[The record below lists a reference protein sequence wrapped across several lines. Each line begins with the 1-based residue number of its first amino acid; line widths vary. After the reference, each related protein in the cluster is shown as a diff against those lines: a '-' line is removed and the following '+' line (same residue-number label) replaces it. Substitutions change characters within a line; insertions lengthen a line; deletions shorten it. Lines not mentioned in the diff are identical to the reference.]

1 MRRKMITIL
10 MSVALCFT
18 VPQAAFATEEVP
30 AEIPVEAED
39 PAEESF
45 EAAEDPFADNGQ
57 GITEVPE
64 TGITG
69 PDAPQISESYPDE
82 ELVGAAQSYTFTITY
97 GQTEARSM
105 LDMVNSF
112 RTGSDAWYWNE
123 DNATKTYCKGLPK
136 LTYDY
141 QLEKV
146 AMIRAA
152 EVAVAYGHTRP
163 NLTDCFTAYTEQG
176 YSHFG
181 AGENIAA
188 GQRTAEIVYTDWR
201 EDNEDYDGQ
210 GHRRNMLDADFN
222 RIGIAHVM
230 LGGVHYWVQEFA
242 VSNSSITTTAAN
254 DSSTSVEVQ
263 IDESK
268 ITSST
273 IQTSV
278 SSIKL
283 AEKESCALPTASIS
297 LSVSGHWGSA
307 LEADANCRWS
317 VSNTSIAKISGSS
330 LVGVSQGSTSLKA
343 TVNGQTVTIPVT
355 VNHVPVTDPAV
366 PATCTKTGLT
376 TGSHCSVCG
385 AVITAQKTVP
395 KKEHTPAT
403 DPAVPATCTKTGLTA
418 GSHCSVCNTII
429 TAQKTVPKKE
439 HTPATDPAVPATCT
453 KTGLTEG
460 SHCSVCGTVITAQE
474 TVPTI
479 AHKSVTDP
487 AVPAT
492 CTKTGLTAGS
502 HCSVC
507 GKIIKAQKTVP
518 MIAHTPVTDPA
529 VPATCSKTGL
539 TEGSHCSV
547 CDTVITAQETVP
559 KIAHKSVTDPAV
571 PATCSKT
578 GLTKGSHCS
587 VCGTVITAQ
596 KTVPK
601 IAHTPET
608 DPAVKPT
615 CTSSGLTEGSH
626 CSVCGT
632 IITAQKKVNALG
644 HEWGEWTVTKEAT
657 YDRAGEKQRVC
668 SRDSSHIETDEI
680 PKLVKS
686 GFSDVQDQKH
696 PYYKAIYWAAGVGIT
711 KGYPDGTFGINK
723 SCTRGEMIM
732 FLWRYVG
739 KPAPKASSKSPFKD
753 VPTNH
758 TFYKAILWGSQKGIT
773 KGYSDG
779 SFGINR
785 NVTRGEAMMFLWR
798 LKGKPAPKAAATSPF
813 KDVPTNHVFYK
824 AILWGSQKK
833 VTTGY
838 TSGPN
843 SGKFMINDNCTRGQI
858 VTFLY
863 RAK

>member
-112 RTGSDAWYWNE
+112 RTGSDAWYLNE

-201 EDNEDYDGQ
+201 EDNEDYNGQ

-254 DSSTSVEVQ
+254 NSSTSVEVQ

-278 SSIKL
+278 SSINL

-343 TVNGQTVTIPVT
+343 TVNGLTVTIPVT
-355 VNHVPVTDPAV
+355 VNHVP
-366 PATCTKTGLT
+366 
-376 TGSHCSVCG
+376 
-385 AVITAQKTVP
+385 
-395 KKEHTPAT
+395 
-403 DPAVPATCTKTGLTA
+403 
-418 GSHCSVCNTII
+418 
-429 TAQKTVPKKE
+429 
-439 HTPATDPAVPATCT
+439 
-453 KTGLTEG
+453 
-460 SHCSVCGTVITAQE
+460 
-474 TVPTI
+474 
-479 AHKSVTDP
+479 VTDP

-559 KIAHKSVTDPAV
+559 KIAHKSVTNPAV

-739 KPAPKASSKSPFKD
+739 KPAPKAASKSPFKD

>member
-69 PDAPQISESYPDE
+69 PDAPQISESYPAE

-403 DPAVPATCTKTGLTA
+403 DPAVPATCTKTGLT
-418 GSHCSVCNTII
+418 
-429 TAQKTVPKKE
+429 
-439 HTPATDPAVPATCT
+439 
-453 KTGLTEG
+453 EG

-547 CDTVITAQETVP
+547 CDTVITAQE
-559 KIAHKSVTDPAV
+559 
-571 PATCSKT
+571 
-578 GLTKGSHCS
+578 
-587 VCGTVITAQ
+587 
-596 KTVPK
+596 TVPK

-739 KPAPKASSKSPFKD
+739 KPAPKAASKSPFKD

>member
-69 PDAPQISESYPDE
+69 PDAPQISESYPAE

-112 RTGSDAWYWNE
+112 RTGSDAWYLNE

-201 EDNEDYDGQ
+201 EDNEDYNGQ

-403 DPAVPATCTKTGLTA
+403 DPAVPATCTKTGLT
-418 GSHCSVCNTII
+418 
-429 TAQKTVPKKE
+429 
-439 HTPATDPAVPATCT
+439 
-453 KTGLTEG
+453 EG

-518 MIAHTPVTDPA
+518 MIAHTP
-529 VPATCSKTGL
+529 
-539 TEGSHCSV
+539 
-547 CDTVITAQETVP
+547 
-559 KIAHKSVTDPAV
+559 VTDPAV

-739 KPAPKASSKSPFKD
+739 KPAPKAASKSPFKD

>member
-307 LEADANCRWS
+307 LEADANCSWS

-355 VNHVPVTDPAV
+355 VNHVPV
-366 PATCTKTGLT
+366 
-376 TGSHCSVCG
+376 
-385 AVITAQKTVP
+385 
-395 KKEHTPAT
+395 
-403 DPAVPATCTKTGLTA
+403 
-418 GSHCSVCNTII
+418 
-429 TAQKTVPKKE
+429 
-439 HTPATDPAVPATCT
+439 TDPAVPATCT

-739 KPAPKASSKSPFKD
+739 KPAPKAASKSPFKD

>member
-1 MRRKMITIL
+1 
-10 MSVALCFT
+10 
-18 VPQAAFATEEVP
+18 
-30 AEIPVEAED
+30 
-39 PAEESF
+39 
-45 EAAEDPFADNGQ
+45 
-57 GITEVPE
+57 
-64 TGITG
+64 
-69 PDAPQISESYPDE
+69 
-82 ELVGAAQSYTFTITY
+82 
-97 GQTEARSM
+97 M
-105 LDMVNSF
+105 LN
-112 RTGSDAWYWNE
+112 
-123 DNATKTYCKGLPK
+123 
-136 LTYDY
+136 
-141 QLEKV
+141 
-146 AMIRAA
+146 
-152 EVAVAYGHTRP
+152 
-163 NLTDCFTAYTEQG
+163 
-176 YSHFG
+176 
-181 AGENIAA
+181 
-188 GQRTAEIVYTDWR
+188 
-201 EDNEDYDGQ
+201 
-210 GHRRNMLDADFN
+210 ADFN

-376 TGSHCSVCG
+376 
-385 AVITAQKTVP
+385 
-395 KKEHTPAT
+395 
-403 DPAVPATCTKTGLTA
+403 
-418 GSHCSVCNTII
+418 
-429 TAQKTVPKKE
+429 
-439 HTPATDPAVPATCT
+439 
-453 KTGLTEG
+453 
-460 SHCSVCGTVITAQE
+460 
-474 TVPTI
+474 
-479 AHKSVTDP
+479 
-487 AVPAT
+487 
-492 CTKTGLTAGS
+492 AGS

-571 PATCSKT
+571 KPTCTSS
-578 GLTKGSHCS
+578 GLTEGSHCS

-601 IAHTPET
+601 IAHAPET

-696 PYYKAIYWAAGVGIT
+696 PYYKAIYWAAGAEIT

-739 KPAPKASSKSPFKD
+739 KPAPKAASKSPFKD

-813 KDVPTNHVFYK
+813 KDVPKTHVFYK
-824 AILWGSQKK
+824 AILWGAQKK

-838 TSGPN
+838 TSGAKK
-843 SGKFMINDNCTRGQI
+843 GTFGIDENCTRGQI